1 MEKKKVFQSQREL
14 FKLSLNQY
22 VIAAR
27 HKKLAEEELTK
38 TINNIAEELGVP
50 ENELGQWAVSKDLQ
64 HMEKF

>member
-22 VIAAR
+22 VIATR

-38 TINNIAEELGVP
+38 TINN
-50 ENELGQWAVSKDLQ
+50 KQ
-64 HMEKF
+64 HR